1 MEIIKDRNQPD
12 VRQRNNGEKSMEP
25 TSSLQKSNK
34 IGVFQIKP
42 IK

>member
-12 VRQRNNGEKSMEP
+12 VTQKNNGEKSVKP
-25 TSSLQKSNK
+25 ISSLQKSNK
-34 IGVFQIKP
+34 IEIFRIKP